1 MPARRPLPEDPS
13 LENLKKQAKGLLK
26 SVRVG
31 DGEALA
37 QVTAFHPR
45 AEAALQKFT
54 LSEAQLVIARSYD
67 FSSWSRLKQ
76 HLAVVDRFL
85 WDPPPATAFEGRTQ
99 PLADTFV
106 RLACLIYGDWHPSSA
121 VKARALLAE
130 HPELARANV
139 YAAAATGDVA
149 AVRALLDRDPSLANR
164 KGGALGW
171 PPLLHACYS
180 RLDSPDPEH
189 STLEVARLLIA
200 RGGDPN
206 AGFLWRGL
214 VPPFTAITGAFGEG
228 EDGNNQGPHRHCDEL
243 VRLLLEAGA
252 DPNDGQ
258 ALYNRHFRKDDSH
271 LKLLLGYGLGRDKGG
286 PWYERLGEK
295 MQSPARLLV
304 EELWSAARKGFAE
317 RVRLLVEHGVDVDTP
332 GLRDGR
338 TPYEAALRAGQ
349 HETATYLLEHGA
361 RKVELDVTE
370 AFAAALIGGRR
381 AEARAFLDRTPNLL
395 EQLGRHRRIELLHRA
410 VEGDRLEGLRLMA
423 ELGFEMGGMTTHDL
437 VGMNL
442 NATPLHNAAWKGNL
456 EMVKLLLELG
466 ADPRL
471 REPNYNGTPRDWAA
485 HNHQEHVALY
495 LEKLDRP

>member
-1 MPARRPLPEDPS
+1 M
-13 LENLKKQAKGLLK
+13 
-26 SVRVG
+26 
-31 DGEALA
+31 
-37 QVTAFHPR
+37 
-45 AEAALQKFT
+45 
-54 LSEAQLVIARSYD
+54 
-67 FSSWSRLKQ
+67 
-76 HLAVVDRFL
+76 
-85 WDPPPATAFEGRTQ
+85 
-99 PLADTFV
+99 
-106 RLACLIYGDWHPSSA
+106 
-121 VKARALLAE
+121 
-130 HPELARANV
+130 
-139 YAAAATGDVA
+139 
-149 AVRALLDRDPSLANR
+149 
-164 KGGALGW
+164 
-171 PPLLHACYS
+171 
-180 RLDSPDPEH
+180 H

-228 EDGNNQGPHRHCDEL
+228 EDGNNQGPHRHCEEL

-258 ALYNRHFRKDDSH
+258 ALYNRHFRRDDGH
-271 LKLLLGYGLGRDKGG
+271 LRLLLAYGLGRDKGG
-286 PWYERLGEK
+286 PWYEQLGER

-317 RVRLLVEHGVDVDTP
+317 RTRLLVEHGVDLNTP

-349 HETATYLLEHGA
+349 HEIATYLLEHGA
-361 RKVELDVTE
+361 RKVELNVKE

-381 AEARAFLDRTPNLL
+381 AEARAFLERTPNLL

-410 VEGDRLEGLRLMA
+410 VEGDRLDGLRLMA

-456 EMVKLLLELG
+456 EMVRLLLELG

-471 REPNYNGTPRDWAA
+471 REPSYNGTPRDWAA
-485 HNHQEHVALY
+485 HNHQEHVVAY
-495 LEKLDRP
+495 LEKLDRPYDQIPAYQEYPAAGALRTEAVADSLGRVGHGHPGEELQALVAELARHLEAKGSAVVRGDVRAVHAVGEQGLGVEGVVHVDAVPPLVER